1 MTELLTSPLHAEH
14 DKLGATF
21 TAFGPW
27 NMPLKYQNELDE
39 HRAVRSTAGLFD
51 LSHMGEIWVNG
62 ADAGKFLSYAFIS
75 NFEPLKVGK
84 AKYSMITAEDG
95 GIIDDPVSYTHLTL
109 PTIYS
114 V

>member
-14 DKLGATF
+14 EKLGATF

-39 HRAVRSTAGLFD
+39 HRAA
-51 LSHMGEIWVNG
+51 
-62 ADAGKFLSYAFIS
+62 
-75 NFEPLKVGK
+75 
-84 AKYSMITAEDG
+84 
-95 GIIDDPVSYTHLTL
+95 VSYTHLTL

>member
-39 HRAVRSTAGLFD
+39 HRAVLVQLVLVLQGHVPRAEGREGGAELVV
-51 LSHMGEIWVNG
+51 LGMEWGGE
-62 ADAGKFLSYAFIS
+62 
-75 NFEPLKVGK
+75 
-84 AKYSMITAEDG
+84 
-95 GIIDDPVSYTHLTL
+95 
-109 PTIYS
+109 
-114 V
+114 

>member
-39 HRAVRSTAGLFD
+39 HRAVRN
-51 LSHMGEIWVNG
+51 LSLIHI
-62 ADAGKFLSYAFIS
+62 
-75 NFEPLKVGK
+75 
-84 AKYSMITAEDG
+84 
-95 GIIDDPVSYTHLTL
+95 
-109 PTIYS
+109 
-114 V
+114 

>member
-62 ADAGKFLSYAFIS
+62 ADAGKFLSYSFIS
-75 NFEPLKVGK
+75 NLDSLKVGK

-95 GIIDDPVSYTHLTL
+95 GIIDDLITYRF
-109 PTIYS
+109 
-114 V
+114 